1 MSAILYFG
9 EAAGGRVLR
18 YGTGITNVGTD
29 YQFDLTTWD
38 IIPATEVGDN
48 VFRSIDVAFRCTNGY
63 SIGITPIVDGVN
75 LTEQTFSGAGTGNQQ
90 CQAFFATRG
99 ARCAARVRTLSRAGE
114 YLDFTVNCAFT
125 TIRATP

>member
-1 MSAILYFG
+1 MSAVLYFG
-9 EAAGGRVLR
+9 EASGGRILR
-18 YGTGITNVGTD
+18 YGTGITNVGTN
-29 YQFDLTTWD
+29 YQLDLTTWD

-75 LTEQTFSGAGTGNQQ
+75 LTEQTFSGAGTGDVQ

-99 ARCAARVRTLSRAGE
+99 ARCAARVRTLARAGE
-114 YLDFTVNCAFT
+114 YFDLTVNCAFT
-125 TIRATP
+125 TIRQTP